1 MEMRMNFKEH
11 VISTIKNKNSAVCV
25 GLDVEPGK
33 IPAVLKNEK
42 NPVLKFNQ
50 EIIAATKEYTA
61 AYKPNLAFY
70 EQTGIKGLECFEKTL
85 EFMGGDVIKIADAKR
100 GDIGNTSKKYAHAF
114 FEHFSCDAV
123 TVSPYM
129 GEDSITPFLEKEDKG
144 VFILA
149 LTSNK
154 GSFDFQMQK
163 MADGR
168 YLYEFVIE
176 KINSW
181 NAKKN
186 CGLVVGATHPEL
198 FEGIR
203 KLAPDLPYLIPGIG
217 AQGGDLENTVK
228 YGFVKNDVLSLVNSS
243 RAIIFAS
250 DGPDFA
256 ERAGEEARKLR
267 DHINKCLK

>member
-1 MEMRMNFKEH
+1 MNFKEN
-11 VISTIKNKNSAVCV
+11 VIKTIKERGSAVCV
-25 GLDVEPGK
+25 GLDVELNK
-33 IPAVLKNEK
+33 LPAVLKNEK
-42 NPVLKFNQ
+42 DPVLKFNK
-50 EIIAATKEYTA
+50 EIIDATKEFAA

-70 EQTGIKGLECFEKTL
+70 EQFGTKGIEYFERTL
-85 EFMGGDVIKIADAKR
+85 EYIGDGVIKIADAKR
-100 GDIGNTSKKYAHAF
+100 GDIGNTSKKYAQAF
-114 FEHFSCDAV
+114 FEHFNCDAI

-129 GEDSITPFLEKEDKG
+129 GEDSITPFLEREDKG

-176 KINSW
+176 RINSW
-181 NAKKN
+181 NTKKN
-186 CGLVVGATHPEL
+186 CGLVVGATHPQM

-203 KLAPDLPYLIPGIG
+203 KAAPDLPYLIPGIG

-243 RAIIFAS
+243 RGIIFAS
-250 DGPDFA
+250 DGADFA
-256 ERAGEEARKLR
+256 ERAGEEAKKLR
-267 DHINKCLK
+267 DQINNCLI

>member
-1 MEMRMNFKEH
+1 MNFKDR
-11 VISTIKNKNSAVCV
+11 VIETIKKRNSALCV
-25 GLDVEPGK
+25 GLDTEPGK
-33 IPAVLKNEK
+33 LPDVLKNEK
-42 NPVLKFNQ
+42 DPVLKFNK
-50 EIIAATKEYTA
+50 EIIEATKEFTA

-70 EQTGIKGLECFEKTL
+70 EQFGTKGFGYFEKTL
-85 EFMGGDVIKIADAKR
+85 EYIGDDVLKIADAKR

-114 FEHFSCDAV
+114 FEHFNCDAI
-123 TVSPYM
+123 TLSPYM
-129 GEDSITPFLEKEDKG
+129 GEDSVSPFLEREDKG

-168 YLYEFVIE
+168 FLYETVIE

-181 NAKKN
+181 NEKKN
-186 CGLVVGATHPEL
+186 CGLVVGATHPQM

-217 AQGGDLENTVK
+217 AQGGDLENTVR
-228 YGFVKNDVLSLVNSS
+228 YGFVKNDVLALVNSS
-243 RAIIFAS
+243 RGIIFAS
-250 DGPDFA
+250 NGPDFA
-256 ERAGEEARKLR
+256 ERAAEEAKKLR
-267 DHINKCLK
+267 DQINNYL

>member
-1 MEMRMNFKEH
+1 MDFNKRVVN
-11 VISTIKNKNSAVCV
+11 TIRSKRSAVCV

-33 IPAVLKNEK
+33 LPQILKNEK
-42 NPVLKFNQ
+42 DPVLKFNK
-50 EIIAATKEYTA
+50 EIIEATKEFTA

-70 EQTGIKGLECFEKTL
+70 EQFGVKGFEYFEKTL
-85 EFMGGDVIKIADAKR
+85 DMMGGDVLKIADAKR

-114 FEHFSCDAV
+114 FETFNCDAI
-123 TVSPYM
+123 TLSPYM
-129 GEDSITPFLEKEDKG
+129 GEDSVTPFLEREDKG

-149 LTSNK
+149 LTSNR

-163 MADGR
+163 MSDGR
-168 YLYEFVIE
+168 FLYEIVIE

-181 NAKKN
+181 NINNN
-186 CGLVVGATHPEL
+186 CGLVVGATHPQM

-203 KLAPDLPYLIPGIG
+203 KLAPGMPYLIPGIG

-228 YGFVKNDVLSLVNSS
+228 YGFVKDEVLALVNSS
-243 RAIIFAS
+243 RGIIFAS

-256 ERAGEEARKLR
+256 ERAGEEAKKLR
-267 DHINKCLK
+267 DMINSYL

>member
-1 MEMRMNFKEH
+1 MNFKEK
-11 VISTIKNKNSAVCV
+11 IIETIKFRKSAVCV
-25 GLDVEPGK
+25 GLDVEPDK
-33 IPAVLKNEK
+33 LPAILKNEK
-42 NPVLKFNQ
+42 DPVLKFNT
-50 EIIAATKEYTA
+50 EIIAATKDYVA

-70 EQTGIKGLECFEKTL
+70 EQSGVKGIECFEKTL
-85 EFMGGDVIKIADAKR
+85 EFIGGGIIKIADAKR
-100 GDIGNTSKKYAHAF
+100 GDIGNTSKKYAQAF
-114 FEHFSCDAV
+114 LTAWDCDAI

-129 GEDSITPFLEKEDKG
+129 GEDSVSPFLDREDKG
-144 VFILA
+144 VFVLA

-176 KINSW
+176 RINAW
-181 NAKKN
+181 NTKKN
-186 CGLVVGATHPEL
+186 CGLVVGATHPQM

-228 YGFVKNDVLSLVNSS
+228 YGFVKKEVLALVNSS
-243 RAIIFAS
+243 RGIIFAS
-250 DGPDFA
+250 SGPDFA
-256 ERAGEEARKLR
+256 ERAGEEAKKLR
-267 DHINKCLK
+267 DEINKYIG

>member
-1 MEMRMNFKEH
+1 MNFRDNIIK
-11 VISTIKNKNSAVCV
+11 TIAAKKSAVCI
-25 GLDVEPGK
+25 GLDVELNK
-33 IPAVLKNEK
+33 LPAVLKNEK
-42 NPVLKFNQ
+42 DPILKFNK
-50 EIIAATKEYTA
+50 EIIEATKDFVA

-70 EQTGIKGLECFEKTL
+70 EQFGAKGIEYFEKTL
-85 EFMGGDVIKIADAKR
+85 SYMGEDIIKIADAKR
-100 GDIGNTSKKYAHAF
+100 GDIGNTSKKYALAF
-114 FEHFSCDAV
+114 FEHFNCDAV

-129 GEDSITPFLEKEDKG
+129 GEDSISPFLEREDKG

-163 MADGR
+163 MKDGR

-176 KINSW
+176 RINAW

-186 CGLVVGATHPEL
+186 CGLVVGATHPEML
-198 FEGIR
+198 ESIR
-203 KLAPDLPYLIPGIG
+203 KSAPDLPYLIPGIG

-228 YGFVKNDVLSLVNSS
+228 YGFVKNDVLALINSS
-243 RAIIFAS
+243 RGIIFAS

-256 ERAGEEARKLR
+256 ERAGEEAKKLR
-267 DHINKCLK
+267 DKINNFLK

>member
-1 MEMRMNFKEH
+1 MNFRDK
-11 VISTIKNKNSAVCV
+11 VIQTIKTKRSAVCV
-25 GLDVEPGK
+25 GLDVEPDK
-33 IPAVLKNEK
+33 IPAILKNEK
-42 NPVLKFNQ
+42 DPVLKFNM
-50 EIIAATKEYTA
+50 EIINATKDYVA

-70 EQTGIKGLECFEKTL
+70 EQSGIKGIECFEKTL
-85 EFMGGDVIKIADAKR
+85 GSIGDGIIKIADAKR

-114 FEHFSCDAV
+114 FEHFNCDAI

-129 GEDSITPFLEKEDKG
+129 GEDSISPFLEREDKG

-176 KINSW
+176 RINSW
-181 NAKKN
+181 NVKKN
-186 CGLVVGATHPEL
+186 CGLVIGATHPQM
-198 FEGIR
+198 FESIR
-203 KLAPDLPYLIPGIG
+203 RSAPDLPYLIPGIG
-217 AQGGDLENTVK
+217 AQGGDLESTVK
-228 YGFVKNDVLSLVNSS
+228 YGFVKNDILALINSS
-243 RAIIFAS
+243 RGIIFAS
-250 DGPDFA
+250 GGPDFA

-267 DHINKCLK
+267 DQINNAL

>member
-1 MEMRMNFKEH
+1 MNFKEK
-11 VISTIKNKNSAVCV
+11 VISRIKEKGSAVCV

-33 IPAVLKNEK
+33 LPEILKNEK
-42 NPVLKFNQ
+42 DPVLKFNK
-50 EIIAATKEYTA
+50 EIIEATKEFTA

-70 EQTGIKGLECFEKTL
+70 EQFGTKGFGYFEKTL
-85 EFMGGDVIKIADAKR
+85 EYIGGSALKIADAKR
-100 GDIGNTSKKYAHAF
+100 GDIGNTSKKYAQAF
-114 FEHFSCDAV
+114 FETFDCDAI
-123 TVSPYM
+123 TLSPYM
-129 GEDSITPFLEKEDKG
+129 GEDSVTPFLDREDKG

-168 YLYEFVIE
+168 FLYEFVIE
-176 KINSW
+176 RISSW
-181 NAKKN
+181 NVKKN
-186 CGLVVGATHPEL
+186 CGMVVGATHPQM

-228 YGFVKNDVLSLVNSS
+228 YGFVKNDVLALVNSS
-243 RAIIFAS
+243 RGIIFAS
-250 DGPDFA
+250 NGTDFA
-256 ERAGEEARKLR
+256 EKAAEEAKKLR
-267 DHINKCLK
+267 DQINNYI

>member
-1 MEMRMNFKEH
+1 MDFNRK
-11 VISTIKNKNSAVCV
+11 VINTIKAKRSAVCV

-33 IPAVLKNEK
+33 LPQILRNEK
-42 NPVLKFNQ
+42 DPVLKFNK
-50 EIIAATKEYTA
+50 EIIEATKEFTA

-70 EQTGIKGLECFEKTL
+70 EQFGTKGFEYFEKTL
-85 EFMGGDVIKIADAKR
+85 EMMGGDVLKIADAKR

-114 FEHFSCDAV
+114 FETFNCDAI
-123 TVSPYM
+123 TLSPYM
-129 GEDSITPFLEKEDKG
+129 GEDSVTPFLEREDKG

-163 MADGR
+163 MRDGR
-168 YLYEFVIE
+168 FLYEIVIE

-181 NAKKN
+181 NIKNN
-186 CGLVVGATHPEL
+186 CGLVVGATHPQM

-203 KLAPDLPYLIPGIG
+203 KLAPGMPYLIPGIG

-228 YGFVKNDVLSLVNSS
+228 YGFVKDDVLALVNSS
-243 RAIIFAS
+243 RGIIFAS

-256 ERAGEEARKLR
+256 ERAGEEAKKLR
-267 DHINKCLK
+267 DMINSYL

>member
-1 MEMRMNFKEH
+1 MNFKDK
-11 VISTIKNKNSAVCV
+11 IIQTIKNRNSSLCV
-25 GLDVEPGK
+25 GLDTEPGK
-33 IPAVLKNEK
+33 IPDILKNEK
-42 NPVLKFNQ
+42 DPVLKFNK
-50 EIIAATKEYTA
+50 EIIEATKEFAA

-70 EQTGIKGLECFEKTL
+70 EQFGIKGFGYFEKTL
-85 EFMGGDVIKIADAKR
+85 EYIGDGILKIADAKR
-100 GDIGNTSKKYAHAF
+100 GDIGNTSKKYAQAF
-114 FEHFSCDAV
+114 FDHFNCDAI

-129 GEDSITPFLEKEDKG
+129 GEDSILPFLEREDKG

-168 YLYEFVIE
+168 FLYEIVIE

-181 NAKKN
+181 NSKKN
-186 CGLVVGATHPEL
+186 CGLVVGATHPQM

-217 AQGGDLENTVK
+217 AQGGDIESTVK
-228 YGFVKNDVLSLVNSS
+228 YGFVKKDVLALVNSS
-243 RAIIFAS
+243 RGIIFAS

-256 ERAGEEARKLR
+256 ERAAEEAKKLR
-267 DHINKCLK
+267 DQINDYL

>member
-1 MEMRMNFKEH
+1 MDFNRK
-11 VISTIKNKNSAVCV
+11 VINTIKAKRSAVCV

-33 IPAVLKNEK
+33 LPQILRNEK
-42 NPVLKFNQ
+42 DPVLKFNK
-50 EIIAATKEYTA
+50 EIIEATKEFTA

-70 EQTGIKGLECFEKTL
+70 EQFGTKGFEYFEKTL
-85 EFMGGDVIKIADAKR
+85 EMMGGDVLKIADAKR

-114 FEHFSCDAV
+114 FETFNCDAI
-123 TVSPYM
+123 TLSPYM
-129 GEDSITPFLEKEDKG
+129 GEDSVTPFLEREDKG

-163 MADGR
+163 MRDGR
-168 YLYEFVIE
+168 FLYEIVIE

-181 NAKKN
+181 NIKNN
-186 CGLVVGATHPEL
+186 CGLVVGATHPQM

-203 KLAPDLPYLIPGIG
+203 KLAPGMPYLIPGIG

-228 YGFVKNDVLSLVNSS
+228 FGFVKDDVLALVNSS
-243 RAIIFAS
+243 RGIIFAS

-256 ERAGEEARKLR
+256 ERAGEEAKKLR
-267 DHINKCLK
+267 DMINSYL

>member
-1 MEMRMNFKEH
+1 MDFNKR
-11 VISTIKNKNSAVCV
+11 VVDTIRSKRSAVCV

-33 IPAVLKNEK
+33 LPQILKNEK
-42 NPVLKFNQ
+42 DPVLKFNK
-50 EIIAATKEYTA
+50 EIIEATQEFTA

-70 EQTGIKGLECFEKTL
+70 EQFGTKGFEYFEKTL
-85 EFMGGDVIKIADAKR
+85 DMMGGDVLKIADAKR

-114 FEHFSCDAV
+114 FETFNCDAI
-123 TVSPYM
+123 TLSPYM
-129 GEDSITPFLEKEDKG
+129 GEDSVTPFLEREDKG

-149 LTSNK
+149 LTSNR

-163 MADGR
+163 MSDGR
-168 YLYEFVIE
+168 FLYEIVIE

-181 NAKKN
+181 NIKNN
-186 CGLVVGATHPEL
+186 CGLVIGATHPQM

-203 KLAPDLPYLIPGIG
+203 KLAPGIPYLIPGIG

-228 YGFVKNDVLSLVNSS
+228 YGFVKDEVLALVNSS
-243 RAIIFAS
+243 RGIIFAS

-256 ERAGEEARKLR
+256 ERAGEEAKKLR
-267 DHINKCLK
+267 DMINSYL

>member
-1 MEMRMNFKEH
+1 MNFKEN
-11 VISTIKNKNSAVCV
+11 VIRTIRDRKSAVCV
-25 GLDVEPGK
+25 GLDVELNKLPD
-33 IPAVLKNEK
+33 VLKNEK
-42 NPVLKFNQ
+42 DPILKFNK
-50 EIIAATKEYTA
+50 EIIAATKEYAA

-70 EQTGIKGLECFEKTL
+70 EQFGTKGIEYFEKTL
-85 EFMGGDVIKIADAKR
+85 DYIGSDVIKIADAKR
-100 GDIGNTSKKYAHAF
+100 GDIGNTSKKYALAF
-114 FEHFSCDAV
+114 FEHFNCDAV

-129 GEDSITPFLEKEDKG
+129 GEDSITPFLDREDKG

-163 MADGR
+163 MSDGR

-181 NAKKN
+181 NIKNN
-186 CGLVVGATHPEL
+186 CGLVVGATHPQM

-203 KLAPDLPYLIPGIG
+203 KLPPGLPCPIPGIR
-217 AQGGDLENTVK
+217 AQGGDLENTVR
-228 YGFVKNDVLSLVNSS
+228 YGFVKNDVLALVNSS
-243 RAIIFAS
+243 RGIIFAS

-256 ERAGEEARKLR
+256 ERAGEEAKKLR
-267 DHINKCLK
+267 DQINNCLK